1 MKTEVFSDGTYD
13 NDNANTS
20 FNDAQNN
27 DSEKKDSEINDSQM
41 MDDFQNNDSQS
52 NDTGNNESVIHE
64 LLDDVKILILS
75 PQEQIQEIEDRKT
88 SSNYLNSSYKC
99 SYCFK
104 GFMMPSTFRNHML
117 KHDPVSIFLS
127 FCSFIVKNSNY
138 NLSKFGKKQSKPSSR
153 KGIKENK
160 IFFST

>member
-138 NLSKFGKKQSKPSSR
+138 N
-153 KGIKENK
+153 
-160 IFFST
+160 